1 MRLLCVFL
9 TFGCFACGDH
19 AKLQNELWGVD
30 SRSSSSIIDLG
41 EDGTKISELSQAEL
55 YQICVQIN
63 LIQQDDIAN
72 SSFLESMCLYFATQ
86 MTGDPWVETTCQTV
100 YDACISEGMPSYLL
114 NLTAC
119 TDNMKMEA
127 LINCD
132 ATVGAYEACLM
143 KSHDSVLEQMEWMAK
158 ASCNYASNLALGE
171 PDPAMFGTITE
182 CVDLEVLTEGFEE
195 PSCSRLELPWGGA
208 H

>member
-1 MRLLCVFL
+1 MHLLIVFL
-9 TFGCFACGDH
+9 IFGCFACGDS
-19 AKLQNELWGVD
+19 A
-30 SRSSSSIIDLG
+30 SINIDLG

-55 YQICVQIN
+55 DQICEQFDEI
-63 LIQQDDIAN
+63 LRDDIAK
-72 SSFLESMCLYFATQ
+72 SIYLESACLFSATYD
-86 MTGDPWVETTCQTV
+86 MADDNWDEAACQTA
-100 YDACISEGMPSYLL
+100 YYACISEGVPRGRSGPGGRKLEG
-114 NLTAC
+114 C
-119 TDNMKMEA
+119 KEQMKTEA
-127 LINCD
+127 LITCD

-143 KSHDSVLEQMEWMAK
+143 KSHDRSLEQMEWMAK

-171 PDPAMFGTITE
+171 PDPAMFGAITE